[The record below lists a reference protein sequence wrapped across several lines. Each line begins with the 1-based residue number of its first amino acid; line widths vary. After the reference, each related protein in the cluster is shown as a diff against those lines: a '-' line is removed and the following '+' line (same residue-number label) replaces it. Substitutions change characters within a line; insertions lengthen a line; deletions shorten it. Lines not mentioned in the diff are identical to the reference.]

1 MNVTEDEVLEEQ
13 FQQISD
19 QMGKLVLDILLM
31 GLKKVVR
38 ENQVFNEFNEA
49 RLEAAKKEY
58 PF

>member
-1 MNVTEDEVLEEQ
+1 MDVTEDEALEEKLQ
-13 FQQISD
+13 EISD

-31 GLKKVVR
+31 SMKKLVK

-49 RLEAAKKEY
+49 RLEAAREEY